1 MTAPLPDS
9 SETRPS
15 PLAAVPSFQPA
26 LSVSSLACRRN
37 ERTLFAGLSFTLDP
51 GGALILTGP
60 NGVGKTSLLRIL
72 GGLLRP
78 SAGAVAFQPAADDL
92 DLAQRSIFIS
102 GRDPLKGALSVREL
116 VEGWRAVAF
125 PTSPCRVAA
134 EALAA
139 FDLSALADTPCAY
152 LSSGQ
157 RRRASLA
164 RLGLASAADR
174 PLWLLDE
181 PTNALDAAARG
192 KLAEAVARHR
202 ASGGLVVA
210 ATHDP
215 LDWPGSSG
223 LDLGAYRP
231 EAGA

>member
-1 MTAPLPDS
+1 
-9 SETRPS
+9 
-15 PLAAVPSFQPA
+15 
-26 LSVSSLACRRN
+26 LSVASLACRRN
-37 ERTLFAGLSFTLDP
+37 ERTLFAGLSFALEP

-60 NGVGKTSLLRIL
+60 NGVGKTSLLRVL

-78 SAGAVAFQPAADDL
+78 AGGAIAFQPADDEVE
-92 DLAQRSIFIS
+92 LAQRSIFIS
-102 GRDPLKGALSVREL
+102 SRDPLKGALSVREL

-125 PTSPCRVAA
+125 PASPRHLAA

-139 FDLSALADTPCAY
+139 FDLSALAETPCAY

-202 ASGGLVVA
+202 ASGGLVIA

-215 LDWPGSSG
+215 LDWPGAAG
-223 LDLGAYRP
+223 LDLAPFRP